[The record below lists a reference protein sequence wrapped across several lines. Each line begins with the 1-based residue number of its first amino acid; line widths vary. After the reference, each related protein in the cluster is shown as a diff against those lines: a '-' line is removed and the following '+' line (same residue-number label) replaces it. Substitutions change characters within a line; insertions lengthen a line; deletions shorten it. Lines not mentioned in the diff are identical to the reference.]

1 MHCTWLSPLLTHSH
15 AFDSRVSQAHGP
27 WRGRGGP
34 VTRFRASNDLRDRNS
49 CAVRASLG
57 KRRRQMYRHSTSS
70 ALPARLRGE
79 QSVLHRDVCSVIHE
93 NTSSSMLNLFGLS
106 LDTRQRG
113 VSLTVDEPRLRSAR
127 RRRSR
132 DATSRTVRS
141 THYCILCVRWLF
153 THREKFQAIYTLGLY
168 VKYMFIRTFE
178 HNQLRLVND

>member
-141 THYCILCVRWLF
+141 THYCIRFFACVGYSPTAKNFKL
-153 THREKFQAIYTLGLY
+153 
-168 VKYMFIRTFE
+168 FIRSVYTSNICLYA
-178 HNQLRLVND
+178 HSNITNYV

>member
-141 THYCILCVRWLF
+141 THYCFLSSLRAL
-153 THREKFQAIYTLGLY
+153 AIHPPRKISSYLY
-168 VKYMFIRTFE
+168 ARFIRQIYGYT
-178 HNQLRLVND
+178 HIRT